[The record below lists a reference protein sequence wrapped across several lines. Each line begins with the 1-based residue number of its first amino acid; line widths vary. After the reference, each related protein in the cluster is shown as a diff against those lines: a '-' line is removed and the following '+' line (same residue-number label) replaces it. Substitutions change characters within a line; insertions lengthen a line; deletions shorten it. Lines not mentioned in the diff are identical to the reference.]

1 MDEVLKRLGA
11 AIETATGEALQ
22 PQLSVPEEQFGD
34 LSTNVAM
41 QLSKKVGQ
49 NPRALAEQIKAAL
62 QDDDMIAESSIAG
75 PGFINVRL
83 TDKALWQ
90 AAQARPGKVFA
101 DKRILLEY
109 SCPNAFKE
117 LHTGHL
123 YNTILGDTIARL
135 VEKAGATVFR
145 TTFGGDVGLHVAR
158 CLWGIQ
164 TMLQQ
169 GDPAS
174 LDEVPKQSR
183 AQWISQAYIL
193 GAKAD
198 TDDEAAQQAIR
209 EINKQ
214 VYIFHAQDDHE
225 SELAQIYWRCRDWS
239 YDYFKD
245 FYKQLDVA
253 PFDKYYPESQTTDA
267 GVAFVKEHTGSVFH
281 ESDGAVVFRGEDH
294 GLHTRVFMTS
304 AGLPTYETKDIGV
317 ILTEV
322 GDFTYDQ
329 RVLLT
334 GNDQAAYMQVVWAA
348 LGQVDA
354 ELAAKQQHIT
364 NGMVTFGDGKKMSS
378 RSGNVTRAVE
388 VIETVSSAVEADNPE
403 TRQDITL
410 GAVKYA
416 FLKQRIGGDIAF
428 DVTESV
434 SLQGNSGPYLQY
446 AHARARSILTK
457 SDGKAGDIT
466 GLEPGE
472 RSLVRKLGEFN
483 RTVEQATRSFEPH
496 LICTYLYELC
506 QVFNRFYEQHRVIG
520 DPREAQRLTLVEHYA
535 DTLRDGLDLLN
546 IATPE
551 KM

>member
-1 MDEVLKRLGA
+1 MDEVLTRLEA
-11 AIETATGEALQ
+11 AVKTATGESLK
-22 PQLSVPEEQFGD
+22 PKLSVPEEQFGD

-49 NPRALAEQIKAAL
+49 NPRALAEQIIAAL
-62 QDDDMIAESSIAG
+62 HGDDMIAESTIAG
-75 PGFINVRL
+75 PGFINIRL
-83 TDKALWQ
+83 TDRALWQ
-90 AAQARPGKVFA
+90 AAQTQPNKVFA

-158 CLWGIQ
+158 CIWGIQ
-164 TMLQQ
+164 KMLEQ

-174 LDEVPKQSR
+174 LDDVPVASR
-183 AQWISQAYIL
+183 AQWISQAYVL

-198 TDDEAAQQAIR
+198 TEDEAAQKAIR
-209 EINKQ
+209 QINQQ
-214 VYIFHAQDDHE
+214 VYDFHAHDDHD
-225 SELAQIYWRCRDWS
+225 SELAQIYWRCREWS

-245 FYKQLDVA
+245 FYKQLNVA

-267 GVAFVKEHTGSVFH
+267 GVGFVKEHTGNVFQ
-281 ESDGAVVFRGEDH
+281 ESDGAIVFRGEDH

-322 GDFTYDQ
+322 EDFTYDQ
-329 RVLLT
+329 RILLT
-334 GNDQAAYMQVVWAA
+334 GNDQVAYMQVVWAA
-348 LGQVDA
+348 LGQVEA
-354 ELAAKQQHIT
+354 ELAAKQRHIT
-364 NGMVTFGDGKKMSS
+364 NGMVTFGDGNKMSS

-388 VIETVSSAVEADNPE
+388 VIDTVSSAVEADDPA

-410 GAVKYA
+410 GAVKYT

-428 DVTESV
+428 DVDESV

-446 AHARARSILTK
+446 AHARARSILAK
-457 SDGKAGDIT
+457 SDGRAAAIAD
-466 GLEPGE
+466 LQPGE
-472 RSLVRKLGEFN
+472 RSLVRKLGEYS
-483 RTVEQATRSFEPH
+483 RVVEQATLEFEPH

-520 DPREAQRLTLVEHYA
+520 DPREAQRLTLVGHYA
-535 DTLRDGLDLLN
+535 DTLRHGLDLLN